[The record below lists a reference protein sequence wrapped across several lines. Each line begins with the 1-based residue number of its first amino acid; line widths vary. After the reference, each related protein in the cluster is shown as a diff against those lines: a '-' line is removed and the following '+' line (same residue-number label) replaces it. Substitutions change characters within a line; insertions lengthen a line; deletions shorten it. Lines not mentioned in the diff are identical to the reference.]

1 MVKVNEHNP
10 VMDKI
15 IKKRR
20 SIRGFKEEKLPK
32 ELIEEIIR
40 VGMLA
45 PYDSSAFGDVKDFR
59 RFFVF
64 EKDSANS
71 KKLVSILE
79 NNAKDRLKYV
89 ESLIKGKPFMKSKF
103 QTPMNLLR
111 IGVDKCVSGVTN
123 APYIIIVVELR
134 NVSPD
139 EHQTLAQVLE
149 NMRLKA
155 TALNLGFQLI
165 LLPCGNLSLIT
176 QMAGDE
182 DLMKL
187 LGLPIRKFAINGC
200 AIS

>member
-1 MVKVNEHNP
+1 
-10 VMDKI
+10 
-15 IKKRR
+15 
-20 SIRGFKEEKLPK
+20 
-32 ELIEEIIR
+32 
-40 VGMLA
+40 
-45 PYDSSAFGDVKDFR
+45 
-59 RFFVF
+59 
-64 EKDSANS
+64 
-71 KKLVSILE
+71 
-79 NNAKDRLKYV
+79 
-89 ESLIKGKPFMKSKF
+89 
-103 QTPMNLLR
+103 MNLLR